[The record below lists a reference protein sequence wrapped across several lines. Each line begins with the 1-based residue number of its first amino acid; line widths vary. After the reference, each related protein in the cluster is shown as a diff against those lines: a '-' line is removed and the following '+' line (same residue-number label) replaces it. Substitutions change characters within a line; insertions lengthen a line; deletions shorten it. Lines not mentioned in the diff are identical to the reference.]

1 MTDAIRVLIVDDHAV
16 VRQGLRAFLQT
27 QDDVE
32 IAGEAADGDEAVN
45 QVRELVPDVVLM
57 DLVMP
62 KLDGIAAIREVRAL
76 SPSTKVLVLTSFADD
91 DKVFAAVKAGAAG
104 YLLKDVRPQEL
115 GEAIRT
121 VYRGEAL
128 LHPTVAAKLMQE
140 VAESGHQPA
149 ALDSLTDRETDVL
162 RFSLGGDSFRHI
174 GPRTKAGSAIRPR
187 TTVPASSGQSLGERV
202 ERERRSAGALS
213 PSPRAARGRR
223 RVQPACGRPGAT
235 SGGYC

>member
-32 IAGEAADGDEAVN
+32 IAGEAADGDEAIR

-62 KLDGIAAIREVRAL
+62 KLDGIAAIREMRAL

-115 GEAIRT
+115 GDAIRT

-140 VAESGHQPA
+140 LARSGRRQASP
-149 ALDSLTDRETDVL
+149 DSLTDRELDVL
-162 RFSLGGDSFRHI
+162 RLIARGMSNKEIALELGVAEKTVKTHVSNILQKLHLSD
-174 GPRTKAGSAIRPR
+174 RTQAALYA
-187 TTVPASSGQSLGERV
+187 V
-202 ERERRSAGALS
+202 RERL
-213 PSPRAARGRR
+213 
-223 RVQPACGRPGAT
+223 VDLE
-235 SGGYC
+235 

>member
-1 MTDAIRVLIVDDHAV
+1 MGLALSWSWVLTDAIRVLIVDDHAV

-32 IAGEAADGDEAVN
+32 IAGEAADGDEAIR

-62 KLDGIAAIREVRAL
+62 KLDGIAAIREMRAL

-115 GEAIRT
+115 GDAIRT

-140 VAESGHQPA
+140 LAQSGRRQASP
-149 ALDSLTDRETDVL
+149 DSLTDRELDVL
-162 RFSLGGDSFRHI
+162 RLIARGMSNKEIALELGVAEKTVKTHVSNILQKLHLAD
-174 GPRTKAGSAIRPR
+174 RTQAALYA
-187 TTVPASSGQSLGERV
+187 V
-202 ERERRSAGALS
+202 RERL
-213 PSPRAARGRR
+213 
-223 RVQPACGRPGAT
+223 VDLE
-235 SGGYC
+235 

>member
-1 MTDAIRVLIVDDHAV
+1 LTDAIRVLIVDDHAV
-16 VRQGLRAFLQT
+16 VRQGLRTFLQT

-32 IAGEAADGDEAVN
+32 IAGEAADGDEAVS

-62 KLDGIAAIREVRAL
+62 KLDGIAAIREIRAL

-115 GEAIRT
+115 GDAIRT
-121 VYRGEAL
+121 VNRGEAL

-140 VAESGHQPA
+140 LAQSGRRQVSP
-149 ALDSLTDRETDVL
+149 DSLTDRELDVL
-162 RFSLGGDSFRHI
+162 RLIARGMSNKEIALELGVAEKTVKTHVSNILQKLHLAD
-174 GPRTKAGSAIRPR
+174 RTQAALYA
-187 TTVPASSGQSLGERV
+187 V
-202 ERERRSAGALS
+202 RERL
-213 PSPRAARGRR
+213 
-223 RVQPACGRPGAT
+223 VDLE
-235 SGGYC
+235 